1 MIESL
6 CFSVLKGFFLV
17 CFGFGL
23 NEVFSG
29 DRGYIRLRLEKA
41 NKRDVDWK

>member
-6 CFSVLKGFFLV
+6 CFSVLKRVSVG
-17 CFGFGL
+17 FGFSL
-23 NEVFSG
+23 NRVFSSG
-29 DRGYIRLRLEKA
+29 GGYIRLRLEKA